1 MMDIPGLNASNV
13 QGLNAYQTERA
24 KQDNPLEQVGMS
36 FQEALDSLGETQAN
50 SDNLLQQLAAG
61 EDVDLHTVMIATEET
76 DINFRIAMAIRDRL
90 VDAYREV
97 MRMSV

>member
-24 KQDNPLEQVGMS
+24 KQDNPLQQVGMS

>member
-1 MMDIPGLNASNV
+1 MEIPGLNASNV

-24 KQDNPLEQVGMS
+24 KQDNPLEQVGLT
-36 FQEALDSLGETQAN
+36 FQEALDSLSDTQAE